1 MNTATCILRHRMLLK
16 RSQSSNSSKKER
28 KKNQQKTLRP
38 IFGRNVKRSNQLE
51 LFSKQHLE
59 K

>member
-1 MNTATCILRHRMLLK
+1 VLLK